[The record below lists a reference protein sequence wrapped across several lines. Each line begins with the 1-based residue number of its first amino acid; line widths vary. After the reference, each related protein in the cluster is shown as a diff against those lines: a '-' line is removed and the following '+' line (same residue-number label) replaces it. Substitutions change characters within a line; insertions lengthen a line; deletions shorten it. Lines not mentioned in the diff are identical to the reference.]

1 MGCSCA
7 TQSEEPALDANPKQV
22 EQNND
27 FMSNIVFLQKVPLL
41 QRLPPEF
48 IPVVAAALEHVSKH
62 TDEMVIQQ
70 GDMGLEFYI
79 IQHGKADVLVDSEGF
94 LQKVASLGAGDY
106 FGENALLHEEPRTAT
121 IKAAGPLKLLML
133 TSKKFQDL
141 GLRSKLQF
149 AKRKAVGG
157 LGPAVAEKEAKRRM
171 SLVVAKS
178 SEEESEIAEAIKMN
192 ANLASVVTLDDTKV
206 KILAQA
212 ALKETIAQGTTVITQ
227 GSAEADFFY
236 VIQEGQF
243 EVYVGK
249 ESKKC
254 VSVLNAGDSFGELA
268 MLYFA
273 PRAATIVAATDS
285 TVWMIDRSTFKQVL
299 LQESKEKIKEYSMI
313 LSKVQMLSPLL
324 EEERMKLASA
334 LTEVLFDKNHE
345 IIRQGDQGSTFYIL
359 IDGAVEVTVDGKMVH
374 RMTASS
380 TDAKTESFGEKA
392 LLENNVRAATVKVTS
407 PQARALAVDRDTFT
421 ALLGSLEDIQK
432 GLHGEGHGLATNK
445 SAATRRKIARTD
457 LDPIGLLG
465 CGGFGAVELVEHSE
479 TQETFALKKLS
490 KGHILQQ
497 GMQQSVIN
505 EKSIMFMSNSDFIVK
520 LYATFNTSQSLCFL
534 MEVALGGELYATYNV
549 RSLWGSE
556 RHAKYYLAGVALA
569 FEHLHERFVLYRDLK
584 PENVLLNADGR
595 PKLTD
600 MGLAKFAI
608 EKTYTT
614 CGTPDYFAPE
624 VISTTGQTCA
634 VDWWTLGIMT
644 FELMCGRPPFEAPTP
659 LQTYAKV
666 LKGIS
671 KVSFPPRCQG
681 AVADLVRST
690 LKKDPADRLPMR
702 PGKASNVKQHK
713 WYNGFSWDD
722 FANSTMEPPYMPEV
736 KSASDIAN
744 FSASKEDMPPQIH
757 YCDDGSGWDADF
769 AS

>member
-1 MGCSCA
+1 MIA
-7 TQSEEPALDANPKQV
+7 Q
-22 EQNND
+22 
-27 FMSNIVFLQKVPLL
+27 
-41 QRLPPEF
+41 
-48 IPVVAAALEHVSKH
+48 
-62 TDEMVIQQ
+62 
-70 GDMGLEFYI
+70 
-79 IQHGKADVLVDSEGF
+79 
-94 LQKVASLGAGDY
+94 
-106 FGENALLHEEPRTAT
+106 
-121 IKAAGPLKLLML
+121 
-133 TSKKFQDL
+133 
-141 GLRSKLQF
+141 
-149 AKRKAVGG
+149 
-157 LGPAVAEKEAKRRM
+157 
-171 SLVVAKS
+171 KS
-178 SEEESEIAEAIKMN
+178 SEEESGIAEAIKKN
-192 ANLASVVTLDDTKV
+192 TNLASVVTLDDAKV
-206 KILAQA
+206 KSLAQA
-212 ALKETIAQGTTVITQ
+212 ALMQSIARGTTVITQ

-236 VIQEGQF
+236 VIKDGQF
-243 EVYVGK
+243 EVFVGND
-249 ESKKC
+249 SKC
-254 VSVLNAGDSFGELA
+254 VSVLHAGDSFGELA
-268 MLYFA
+268 LLYFA
-273 PRAATIVAATDS
+273 PRAATVVAAKDS
-285 TVWMIDRSTFKQVL
+285 TVWMIDRATFKEVL
-299 LQESKEKIKEYSMI
+299 LQESKEKIKEYSTT
-313 LSKVQMLSPLL
+313 LSKVSMLSPLL

-345 IIRQGDQGSTFYIL
+345 IVRQGDQGNTFYIL
-359 IDGAVEVTVDGKMVH
+359 IDGAVEVTIDGKTVH
-374 RMTASS
+374 RMTASIA
-380 TDAKTESFGEKA
+380 DGKTESFGEKA
-392 LLENNVRAATVKVTS
+392 LLENNVRAATVIVTS
-407 PQARALAVDRDTFT
+407 PEARALAVDRDTFT

-432 GLHGEGHGLATNK
+432 GLHGKGMASKEN
-445 SAATRRKIARTD
+445 AATRRKIARTD

-465 CGGFGAVELVEHSE
+465 CGGFGAVELVEHIE
-479 TQETFALKKLS
+479 TRETFALKKLS
-490 KGHILQQ
+490 KGHIVAQ

-549 RSLWGSE
+549 RALWGSE
-556 RHAKYYLAGVALA
+556 SHAKYYLAGVALA

-584 PENVLLNADGR
+584 PENVLLNSEGR

-681 AVADLVRST
+681 AVADLVRAT

-702 PGKASNVKQHK
+702 PGKTRNVKQHK
-713 WYNGFSWDD
+713 WYSGFSWDD
-722 FANSTMEPPYMPEV
+722 FATCAMEPPYKPEV

-757 YCDDGSGWDADF
+757 YSDDGSGWDADF